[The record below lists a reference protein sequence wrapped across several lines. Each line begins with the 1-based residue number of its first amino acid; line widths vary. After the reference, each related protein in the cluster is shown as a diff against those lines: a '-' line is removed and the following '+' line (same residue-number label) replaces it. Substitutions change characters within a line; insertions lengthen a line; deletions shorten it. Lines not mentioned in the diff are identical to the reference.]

1 MCEALIMDW
10 RRLLSIVGVLA
21 FSAGSAAAQS
31 QTISLAQAIDE
42 ALAKNDRLVDQQDF
56 TQQAELG
63 LRLAKSAFRPKIVPN
78 INGSFGQTDISSQ
91 NYRVDLTQRLTTGTE
106 LRLGVG
112 TSTAQIP
119 SVGGAEQGDILF
131 YNADTTLTLSQP
143 LLRGFGRKVARRSL
157 TSAELRQAD
166 ASRQR
171 TMAEQQVSI
180 EVATAYYGVVAQQA
194 FVAVAKQSVERS
206 MKLRDASE
214 AKLTAGLVSQLDVL
228 RAQQLVAQAEIQL
241 FDAQSATDD
250 ARDRLLF
257 LLGRQPGGEI
267 EVEADVPAVDNDP
280 MDLDTAVALAM
291 QKRLDLRGRAE
302 AGVDA
307 DGQLTWAKNQLL
319 PQVDV
324 NLALTRRGTSQSFGD
339 SFGLDRFQFATFFTI
354 AMPVD
359 RTAQQVDFQNAMIE
373 RNRRRRDVSTLERQ
387 IRDDVRRS
395 IRDRERLQR
404 QVIAAQTSV
413 DVSRQEVEVA
423 RMRYDKGLSNN
434 LDVVTAESGL
444 LSAESRR
451 IQALV
456 ESAIMRLRMR
466 AVMGILDPRT
476 DIAGPGTK
484 SAGLTNIARP
494 SGIE

>member
-1 MCEALIMDW
+1 MN
-10 RRLLSIVGVLA
+10 RRPLLGILGLLA
-21 FSAGSAAAQS
+21 MTAGSAAAQS
-31 QTISLAQAIDE
+31 PPRQQTLSLAQAVDE
-42 ALAKNDRLVDQQDF
+42 ALSKNDRLVDQQDF
-56 TQQAELG
+56 TAQAELG
-63 LRLAKSAFRPKIVPN
+63 VRLARSSFRPKIVPN
-78 INGSFGQTDISSQ
+78 INGSFGQTDVSSQ
-91 NYRVDLTQRLTTGTE
+91 NYRLDLTQRLTTGTE

-119 SVGGAEQGDILF
+119 GSPASGEGDILF

-143 LLRGFGRKVARRSL
+143 LLRGLGRNVARRSL

-166 ASRQR
+166 AARQR

-180 EVATAYYGVVAQQA
+180 EVARAYYGVVAQQA
-194 FVAVAKQSVERS
+194 FVAVAKQSVARS
-206 MKLRDASE
+206 MTLRDASE

-241 FDAQSATDD
+241 FDAQSASED

-257 LLGRQPGGEI
+257 LLGRQPGEDI
-267 EVEADVPAVDNDP
+267 AVDAAVPNVDFEP
-280 MDLDTAVALAM
+280 MDEDAAISLAM

-307 DGQLTWAKNQLL
+307 ESQVSWAKNQLL

-324 NLALTRRGTSQSFGD
+324 NFALTRRGTSQSFTD

-373 RNRRRRDVSTLERQ
+373 RNRRRREVSTLERQ
-387 IRDDVRRS
+387 IRDDVRRTL
-395 IRDRERLQR
+395 RDQGRLQR
-404 QVIAAQTSV
+404 QVIAAQTAV
-413 DVSRQEVEVA
+413 EVSRQEVEVA
-423 RMRYDKGLSNN
+423 RMRYEKGLSNN

-451 IQALV
+451 IQVLV
-456 ESAIMRLRMR
+456 DAAVARLRLR
-466 AVMGILDPRT
+466 AVLGTLDPRL
-476 DIAGPGTK
+476 DISK
-484 SAGLTNIARP
+484 
-494 SGIE
+494 

>member
-1 MCEALIMDW
+1 MDM
-10 RRLLSIVGVLA
+10 RRLFIIVGLLA
-21 FSAGSAAAQS
+21 VTAGSAAAQ
-31 QTISLAQAIDE
+31 QPQVISLAQAIDE

-56 TQQAELG
+56 TAQAELG
-63 LRLAKSAFRPKIVPN
+63 VRLARSSFRPKIVPN

-91 NYRVDLTQRLTTGTE
+91 NYRVDLTQRFTTGTE

-119 SVGGAEQGDILF
+119 GPTATGDSDILF

-143 LLRGFGRKVARRSL
+143 LLRGLGRRVARRSL

-166 ASRQR
+166 AARQR

-206 MKLRDASE
+206 IKLRDASE

-241 FDAQSATDD
+241 FDAMSATDD

-257 LLGRQPGGEI
+257 LLGRQPGGDI
-267 EVEADVPAVDNDP
+267 AVMADVPRADTEVI
-280 MDLDTAVALAM
+280 DLDAAIELAM

-302 AGVDA
+302 AGIDA
-307 DGQLTWAKNQLL
+307 EGQVSWARNQLL

-324 NLALTRRGTSQSFGD
+324 NFALTRRGTSQSFAD

-373 RNRRRRDVSTLERQ
+373 RNRRRREVTTLERQ

-395 IRDRERLQR
+395 LRDRDRLQR

-456 ESAIMRLRMR
+456 DSAIMRLRLR
-466 AVMGILDPRT
+466 AVLGVLDPRA
-476 DIAGPGTK
+476 DIEMPGAKT
-484 SAGLTNIARP
+484 AGLTSTARP

>member
-1 MCEALIMDW
+1 MTKRCFLGI
-10 RRLLSIVGVLA
+10 LGVLA
-21 FSAGSAAAQS
+21 LTVASATAQTPT

-56 TQQAELG
+56 TAQADLG
-63 LRLAKSAFRPKIVPN
+63 LRLARSTFRPKIVPN

-119 SVGGAEQGDILF
+119 GTPATGEADILF

-143 LLRGFGRKVARRSL
+143 LLRGLGRNAARRSL

-166 ASRQR
+166 AVRQR

-194 FVAVAKQSVERS
+194 FVAVAKQSVARS
-206 MKLRDASE
+206 MTLRDASE

-228 RAQQLVAQAEIQL
+228 RSQQLVAQSEIQL
-241 FDAQSATDD
+241 FDAQSAADD

-257 LLGRQPGGEI
+257 LLGRQPGEEI
-267 EVEADVPAVDNDP
+267 TVDAAVPAVDADP
-280 MDLDTAVALAM
+280 IDEDAAIALAM
-291 QKRLDLRGRAE
+291 QNRLDLHGRADSS
-302 AGVDA
+302 VDA
-307 DGQLTWAKNQLL
+307 DRQVSWARNQLL

-324 NLALTRRGTSQSFGD
+324 NLALARRGTSQSFSG

-354 AMPVD
+354 AMPGD
-359 RTAQQVDFQNAMIE
+359 RTAQHVDFQNAVID
-373 RNRRRRDVSTLERQ
+373 RNRRRREVSTLERQ
-387 IRDDVRRS
+387 IQDDVRRS
-395 IRDRERLQR
+395 LRDQGRLQR
-404 QVIAAQTSV
+404 QIIAAQTTV
-413 DVSRQEVEVA
+413 EISRQEVEVA

-444 LSAESRR
+444 LNAESRR

-456 ESAIMRLRMR
+456 DAAILRLRLR
-466 AVMGILDPRT
+466 AVLGTLNPRT
-476 DIAGPGTK
+476 DIK
-484 SAGLTNIARP
+484 
-494 SGIE
+494 

>member
-1 MCEALIMDW
+1 MVC
-10 RRLLSIVGVLA
+10 VLA
-21 FSAGSAAAQS
+21 ISAGSASAQS

-56 TQQAELG
+56 SAQAELG
-63 LRLAKSAFRPKIVPN
+63 LRLAKSTFRPKIVPN
-78 INGSFGQTDISSQ
+78 INGSFGRTDISSQ
-91 NYRVDLTQRLTTGTE
+91 TYRVDVTQRMTTGTE
-106 LRLGVG
+106 FRLGVG

-119 SVGGAEQGDILF
+119 NTTIGGIVQGDLLF

-143 LLRGFGRKVARRSL
+143 LLRGFGRTVSRRGL

-166 ASRQR
+166 AERQR
-171 TMAEQQVSI
+171 VMAEQQVTI

-206 MKLRDASE
+206 IKLRDASE

-241 FDAQSATDD
+241 FDAQAATDD
-250 ARDRLLF
+250 ARDRLSF

-267 EVEADVPAVDNDP
+267 DVEADVPSVDSDP
-280 MDLDTAVALAM
+280 MDVEAAIDLAL

-302 AGVDA
+302 AGIDA
-307 DGQLTWAKNQLL
+307 EGQMTWARNQLL

-324 NLALTRRGTSQSFGD
+324 NLALTRRGTSQSFAD
-339 SFGLDRFQFATFFTI
+339 SFGFDRFQFATFFTI

-373 RNRRRRDVSTLERQ
+373 RNRRRREVSTLERQ

-423 RMRYDKGLSNN
+423 RMRYEKGLSNN

-456 ESAIMRLRMR
+456 ESAIMRLRLR
-466 AVMGILDPRT
+466 AVLGILDPRL
-476 DIAGPGTK
+476 DIETPGTK
-484 SAGLTNIARP
+484 TAGLTAIARP
-494 SGIE
+494 SGGE

>member
-1 MCEALIMDW
+1 MNT
-10 RRLLSIVGVLA
+10 RRLLGIVSVLA
-21 FSAGSAAAQS
+21 ITAGSAAAQS

-56 TQQAELG
+56 TAQAELG
-63 LRLAKSAFRPKIVPN
+63 LRLAKSTFRPKIVPN
-78 INGSFGQTDISSQ
+78 INGSFGRTDISSQ
-91 NYRVDLTQRLTTGTE
+91 NYRIDLTQRLTTGTE

-119 SVGGAEQGDILF
+119 NTTVGGVVDGDLLF

-143 LLRGFGRKVARRSL
+143 LLRGFGRKISRRSL

-166 ASRQR
+166 ATRQR

-180 EVATAYYGVVAQQA
+180 DVATAYYGVVAQQA

-206 MKLRDASE
+206 IKLRDASE

-241 FDAQSATDD
+241 FDAQAATDD
-250 ARDRLLF
+250 ARDRLSF

-267 EVEADVPAVDNDP
+267 EVEADVPSVDNDP
-280 MDLDTAVALAM
+280 MDLDAAVALAM
-291 QKRLDLRGRAE
+291 QKRLDLRSRAE

-307 DGQLTWAKNQLL
+307 EGQLSWAKNQLL

-324 NLALTRRGTSQSFGD
+324 NFALTRRGTSQSFAD

-354 AMPVD
+354 AAPVD

-373 RNRRRRDVSTLERQ
+373 RNRRRREVSTLERQ

-395 IRDRERLQR
+395 LRDRERLQR

-423 RMRYDKGLSNN
+423 RMRYEKGLSNN

-444 LSAESRR
+444 LSSESRR

-456 ESAIMRLRMR
+456 ESAIMRLRLR
-466 AVMGILDPRT
+466 AVLGILDPRL
-476 DIAGPGTK
+476 DIEMPGAK
-484 SAGLTNIARP
+484 RAGLVTTARP

>member
-1 MCEALIMDW
+1 MKM
-10 RRLLSIVGVLA
+10 RRLLSIVGLLA
-21 FSAGSAAAQS
+21 VMAGSAAAQQS
-31 QTISLAQAIDE
+31 QVISLAQAIDE

-56 TQQAELG
+56 TAQAELG
-63 LRLAKSAFRPKIVPN
+63 LRLARSSFRPKIVPN
-78 INGSFGQTDISSQ
+78 INGSFGQTDVSSQ

-119 SVGGAEQGDILF
+119 GTPATGEGDILF

-143 LLRGFGRKVARRSL
+143 LLRGLGRRVARRAL

-166 ASRQR
+166 AARQR

-180 EVATAYYGVVAQQA
+180 EVATAYYGVVAQKA

-206 MKLRDASE
+206 IKLRDASE

-257 LLGRQPGGEI
+257 LLGRQPGEDI
-267 EVEADVPAVDNDP
+267 EVNPDVPSVDNEL
-280 MDLDTAVALAM
+280 MDVDAAIELAM

-302 AGVDA
+302 AGIDA
-307 DGQLTWAKNQLL
+307 EGQVSWARNQLL

-324 NLALTRRGTSQSFGD
+324 NFALTRRGTSQSFAE

-373 RNRRRRDVSTLERQ
+373 RNRRRRDVTTLERQ

-395 IRDRERLQR
+395 IRDRDRLQR
-404 QVIAAQTSV
+404 QLIAAQTSV

-456 ESAIMRLRMR
+456 DSAIMRLRLR
-466 AVMGILDPRT
+466 AVLGVLDPRA
-476 DIAGPGTK
+476 DIEMPGAKT
-484 SAGLTNIARP
+484 AGLTSTRP

>member
-1 MCEALIMDW
+1 MYT
-10 RRLLSIVGVLA
+10 RRLLGILSLLAVLT
-21 FSAGSAAAQS
+21 GSAAAQ
-31 QTISLAQAIDE
+31 QQPQVLSLAQAIDE

-56 TQQAELG
+56 TAQAELG
-63 LRLAKSAFRPKIVPN
+63 LRLARSTFRPKIVPN

-119 SVGGAEQGDILF
+119 GTPATGEGDILF

-143 LLRGFGRKVARRSL
+143 LLRGLGRRVARRSL

-166 ASRQR
+166 AARQR
-171 TMAEQQVSI
+171 TMAEQQVTI
-180 EVATAYYGVVAQQA
+180 EVATAYYGVVAQKA

-206 MKLRDASE
+206 IKLRDASE

-257 LLGRQPGGEI
+257 LLGRQPGEDI
-267 EVEADVPAVDNDP
+267 EVVADVPSVDSEI
-280 MDLDTAVALAM
+280 MDADAAVALAM

-302 AGVDA
+302 AGIDA
-307 DGQLTWAKNQLL
+307 EGQVSWARNQLL

-324 NLALTRRGTSQSFGD
+324 NFALTRRGTSQSFGD

-373 RNRRRRDVSTLERQ
+373 RNRRRREVTTLERQ

-395 IRDRERLQR
+395 LRDRDRLQR

-456 ESAIMRLRMR
+456 DSAIMRLRLR
-466 AVMGILDPRT
+466 AVLGVLDPRA
-476 DIAGPGTK
+476 DIEMPGART
-484 SAGLTNIARP
+484 AGLVAAKP

>member
-1 MCEALIMDW
+1 MTI
-10 RRLLSIVGVLA
+10 RRVLGMVILL
-21 FSAGSAAAQS
+21 AAAVPAMAQS
-31 QTISLAQAIDE
+31 TQLSLKQAVDE
-42 ALAKNDRLVDQQDF
+42 ALMKNDRLVDQQDVT
-56 TQQAELG
+56 TQADLG
-63 LRLAKSAFRPKIVPN
+63 VRLARSTFRPKIVPN
-78 INGSFGQTDISSQ
+78 INGSFGQTDITSQ

-119 SVGGAEQGDILF
+119 CTSPSSEADILF

-143 LLRGFGRKVARRSL
+143 LLRGLGRTVARRQL
-157 TSAELRQAD
+157 TSAELRKAD
-166 ASRQR
+166 AGRQR
-171 TMAEQQVSI
+171 TMAEQQVAI
-180 EVATAYYGVVAQQA
+180 DVATAYYGVVAQRA
-194 FVAVAKQSVERS
+194 FVAVARQSVERS
-206 MKLRDASE
+206 IKLRDASE

-241 FDAQSATDD
+241 FDALSATDD

-257 LLGRQPGGEI
+257 LVGRQPGEDI
-267 EVEADVPAVDNDP
+267 DVDAAVPPVDNSTIDV
-280 MDLDTAVALAM
+280 DAAIELAL
-291 QKRLDLRGRAE
+291 QNRLDLRSRAE
-302 AGVDA
+302 AGIDA
-307 DGQLTWAKNQLL
+307 EGQVSWARNQLL

-324 NLALTRRGTSQSFGD
+324 NLALTRRGTSQSFTD

-373 RNRRRRDVSTLERQ
+373 RNRRRRDVTTLERQ

-395 IRDRERLQR
+395 VRDRDRLQR
-404 QVIAAQTSV
+404 QVIAAQTAV
-413 DVSRQEVEVA
+413 DISRQEVEVA
-423 RMRYDKGLSNN
+423 RMRYENGLSNN

-456 ESAIMRLRMR
+456 DSALMRLRLR
-466 AVMGILDPRT
+466 AVLGTLDPRT
-476 DIAGPGTK
+476 DI
-484 SAGLTNIARP
+484 
-494 SGIE
+494 EQ

>member
-1 MCEALIMDW
+1 MTI
-10 RRLLSIVGVLA
+10 RRVLGMVILL
-21 FSAGSAAAQS
+21 AAAVPAMAQS
-31 QTISLAQAIDE
+31 TQLSLKQAVDE
-42 ALAKNDRLVDQQDF
+42 ALMKNDRLVDQQDVT
-56 TQQAELG
+56 TQADLG
-63 LRLAKSAFRPKIVPN
+63 VRLARSTFRPKIVPN
-78 INGSFGQTDISSQ
+78 INGSFGQIDITSQ

-119 SVGGAEQGDILF
+119 GTSPSSEADILF

-143 LLRGFGRKVARRSL
+143 LLRGLGRTVARRQL
-157 TSAELRQAD
+157 TSAELRKAD
-166 ASRQR
+166 AGRQR
-171 TMAEQQVSI
+171 TMAEQQVAI
-180 EVATAYYGVVAQQA
+180 DVATAYYGVVAQRA
-194 FVAVAKQSVERS
+194 FVAVARQSVERS
-206 MKLRDASE
+206 IKLRDASE

-241 FDAQSATDD
+241 FDALSATDD

-257 LLGRQPGGEI
+257 LVGRQPGEDI
-267 EVEADVPAVDNDP
+267 DVDAAVPPVDNSTIDV
-280 MDLDTAVALAM
+280 DAAIELAL
-291 QKRLDLRGRAE
+291 QNRLDLRSRAE
-302 AGVDA
+302 AGIDA
-307 DGQLTWAKNQLL
+307 EGQVSWARNQLL

-324 NLALTRRGTSQSFGD
+324 NLALTRRGTSQSFTD

-373 RNRRRRDVSTLERQ
+373 RNRRRRDVTTLERQ

-395 IRDRERLQR
+395 VRDRDRLQR
-404 QVIAAQTSV
+404 QVIAAQTAV
-413 DVSRQEVEVA
+413 DISRQEVEVA
-423 RMRYDKGLSNN
+423 RMRYENGLSNN

-456 ESAIMRLRMR
+456 DSALMRLRLR
-466 AVMGILDPRT
+466 AVLGTLDPRT
-476 DIAGPGTK
+476 DI
-484 SAGLTNIARP
+484 
-494 SGIE
+494 EQ

>member
-1 MCEALIMDW
+1 MTI
-10 RRLLSIVGVLA
+10 RRIPGIVSVLA
-21 FSAGSAAAQS
+21 ITCVTAAAQS
-31 QTISLAQAIDE
+31 TTVSLAQAVEE
-42 ALAKNDRLVDQQDF
+42 ALARNDRLVDQQDI
-56 TQQAELG
+56 TAQAELG

-91 NYRVDLTQRLTTGTE
+91 NYRVDVTQRLTTGTE

-119 SVGGAEQGDILF
+119 GTLATSEADILF

-143 LLRGFGRKVARRSL
+143 LLRGLGRSVARRSL
-157 TSAELRQAD
+157 TGAELRQAD
-166 ASRQR
+166 AARQR
-171 TMAEQQVSI
+171 AMAEQQVSI
-180 EVATAYYGVVAQQA
+180 EVASAYYGVVAQQA
-194 FVAVAKQSVERS
+194 FVAVSKQSVQRS
-206 MKLRDASE
+206 ITLRDASE

-228 RAQQLVAQAEIQL
+228 RAQQLVSQAQLQL

-250 ARDRLLF
+250 AKDRLLF
-257 LLGRQPGGEI
+257 LLGRQPGEEI
-267 EVEADVPAVDNDP
+267 QVDAQVPGAVDEP
-280 MDLDTAVALAM
+280 LELDAAMALAV

-302 AGVDA
+302 AGIDA
-307 DGQLTWAKNQLL
+307 EGQVAWAKNQLL

-324 NLALTRRGTSQSFGD
+324 NLALTRRGTSPSFTD

-373 RNRRRRDVSTLERQ
+373 RNRRRREVTTLERQ

-395 IRDRERLQR
+395 LRDRDRLQR
-404 QVIAAQTSV
+404 QVLAAQTAV

-423 RMRYDKGLSNN
+423 QMRYDKGLSNN

-456 ESAIMRLRMR
+456 DSAIMRLRLR
-466 AVMGILDPRT
+466 AVLGILDPRM
-476 DIAGPGTK
+476 DID
-484 SAGLTNIARP
+484 
-494 SGIE
+494 

>member
-1 MCEALIMDW
+1 MI
-10 RRLLSIVGVLA
+10 RLLSTVFLLVVT
-21 FSAGSAAAQS
+21 AGSVAAEQS
-31 QTISLAQAIDE
+31 QAISLAQAIDE
-42 ALAKNDRLVDQQDF
+42 ALAKNDRLIDQQDIT
-56 TQQAELG
+56 TQADLS
-63 LRLAKSAFRPKIVPN
+63 LRLARSAFRPKIVPN

-119 SVGGAEQGDILF
+119 GTPLTGEADILF

-143 LLRGFGRKVARRSL
+143 LLRGLGRNVARRGL

-166 ASRQR
+166 AARQR

-180 EVATAYYGVVAQQA
+180 EVATAYYAVVAQQA
-194 FVAVAKQSVERS
+194 FVAVARQSVERS
-206 MKLRDASE
+206 SKLRDASE

-228 RAQQLVAQAEIQL
+228 RAQQLVAQTQIQL
-241 FDAQSATDD
+241 FDAQSAADD
-250 ARDRLLF
+250 SRDRLLF
-257 LLGRQPGGEI
+257 LLGRQPGEDIQVNAEVPTADSESLDVDQAI
-267 EVEADVPAVDNDP
+267 E
-280 MDLDTAVALAM
+280 LALRN
-291 QKRLDLRGRAE
+291 RLDLRGRAE
-302 AGVDA
+302 AGIDA
-307 DGQLTWAKNQLL
+307 EGQVSWARNQLL

-324 NLALTRRGTSQSFGD
+324 NFALTRRGTSQSFTE

-373 RNRRRRDVSTLERQ
+373 RNRRRREVSTLERQ
-387 IRDDVRRS
+387 IRDDVRRNL
-395 IRDRERLQR
+395 RDRDRLQR
-404 QVIAAQTSV
+404 QVIAAQTAV
-413 DVSRQEVEVA
+413 DISRQEVEVA

-456 ESAIMRLRMR
+456 DSAVMRLRLR
-466 AVMGILDPRT
+466 AVLGTFDPRM
-476 DIAGPGTK
+476 DI
-484 SAGLTNIARP
+484 
-494 SGIE
+494 E

>member
-1 MCEALIMDW
+1 MRM
-10 RRLLSIVGVLA
+10 RRLLSIVSVLA
-21 FSAGSAAAQS
+21 VTAGSAAAQS
-31 QTISLAQAIDE
+31 QAISLAQAVDE

-119 SVGGAEQGDILF
+119 GTAGGVGTEQGDILF

-171 TMAEQQVSI
+171 TIAEQQVAI

-194 FVAVAKQSVERS
+194 FVAVAKQSVDRS
-206 MKLRDASE
+206 IKLRDASE

-257 LLGRQPGGEI
+257 LLGRQPGGDL
-267 EVEADVPAVDNDP
+267 EVQADVPSVDSDP
-280 MDLDTAVALAM
+280 MDVDSAVELAM

-307 DGQLTWAKNQLL
+307 EGQLAWSRNQLL

-339 SFGLDRFQFATFFTI
+339 SFGFDRFQFATFFTI

-373 RNRRRRDVSTLERQ
+373 RNRRRRDVTTLERQ

-423 RMRYDKGLSNN
+423 RMRYEKGLSNN

-456 ESAIMRLRMR
+456 ESAIMRLRLR
-466 AVMGILDPRT
+466 AVLGILDPRL
-476 DIAGPGTK
+476 DIATPPGTK
-484 SAGLTNIARP
+484 SAGLLDAARR